1 MQAANLLKI
10 DLCINIW
17 NQNVIEV
24 SQKGK
29 KHLWF
34 QVTDYSLY
42 FPAWFLQFA
51 TQQKYQHK
59 NLHIFQFLLDFAKI
73 YKISHLILTWEKIY
87 L

>member
-42 FPAWFLQFA
+42 FPA
-51 TQQKYQHK
+51 
-59 NLHIFQFLLDFAKI
+59 
-73 YKISHLILTWEKIY
+73 
-87 L
+87 